1 MLFPVDII
9 IGISRPCAGCWLR
22 SSDWRRRAG
31 RSRRSLRKK
40 ATKQDDD
47 RSKMLR
53 LSMMP
58 RTSINASL
66 FAFCGQFFSWRLPAY
81 YQPDS
86 DTAARL
92 AERSAPAFCVGES
105 FCDFLPAFF
114 RGLFFSRVAFGP
126 SDILRLGYGPY
137 QVLRR
142 LLERHAL
149 PSQWQRTMHGS
160 FEQRFPVFYR
170 LSAPAQPS

>member
-1 MLFPVDII
+1 L
-9 IGISRPCAGCWLR
+9 
-22 SSDWRRRAG
+22 
-31 RSRRSLRKK
+31 
-40 ATKQDDD
+40 
-47 RSKMLR
+47 
-53 LSMMP
+53 
-58 RTSINASL
+58 L
-66 FAFCGQFFSWRLPAY
+66 FAASFFLGGCPHIINQIRIPPPA
-81 YQPDS
+81 
-86 DTAARL
+86 L

-160 FEQRFPVFYR
+160 TISCL
-170 LSAPAQPS
+170 LSTFSSGTAKLRHGKAA